1 MQSPEGLRRAT
12 SPGQTTR
19 PVGPEPEEELE
30 AAPDSSEHIHLP
42 PPTIWPVT
50 VASGVALAGFGLVTI
65 QVVSFIGLLVMVWGI
80 NGWVQ
85 ELRHEHH

>member
-1 MQSPEGLRRAT
+1 MQTPEGLRRAT
-12 SPGQTTR
+12 SSGPAAR
-19 PVGPEPEEELE
+19 PVGPEPEAEFE
-30 AAPDSSEHIHLP
+30 ASEDPGEHIHLP

-50 VASGVALAGFGLVTI
+50 VASGVALAGFGLVTLE
-65 QVVSFIGLLVMVWGI
+65 VVSIVGLLVMFWGI

>member
-12 SPGQTTR
+12 SPGPASR
-19 PVGPEPEEELE
+19 PVGREPDDHDEEPSDPGEN
-30 AAPDSSEHIHLP
+30 IHLP

-50 VASGVALAGFGLVTI
+50 VAAGVALAGFGLVTTE
-65 QVVSFIGLLVMVWGI
+65 VVSIVGLLVMVWGI
-80 NGWVQ
+80 NGWIQ